1 MSDEQAALA
10 RLLLTTIRTGG
21 GLLEVRALARGHAI
35 CHWYDDPRQA
45 VEHAGAADPRF
56 DLYVG
61 AVPRAK
67 RASDRKALADTG
79 HFVWA
84 DCDTHQAT
92 AALLEF
98 PVPPTFLIESG
109 GLTATGTP
117 RLHGWWLLRRCA
129 ALTAIEYVN
138 TRLAIAFGSDAAV
151 TDATRILRFPGTVNT
166 KTGRMASVLDV
177 ADDVDPPALCDH
189 LPALTPSLYR
199 RRQRRD
205 SDGRKADTPLRGIP
219 ATEYVPALAGVEVGH
234 NGKALCP
241 FHEERTPSLHVYGGD
256 RGWCCF
262 GCGAGGDV
270 YTFAALA
277 WNLDG
282 RRDFPAIH
290 RRLLDEL
297 GVAG

>member
-1 MSDEQAALA
+1 VSAEQAALA

-35 CHWYDDPRQA
+35 CHWYDDPRRA
-45 VEHAGAADPRF
+45 VGHAGAADPRF

-67 RASDRKALADTG
+67 RGSDRKALTDTG
-79 HFVWA
+79 HYVWA
-84 DCDTHQAT
+84 DCDTDQAT
-92 AALLEF
+92 AALLDF

-117 RLHGWWLLRRCA
+117 RLHGWWLLRRRA
-129 ALTAIEYVN
+129 AIAAIEHVN
-138 TRLAIAFGSDAAV
+138 TRLAIALGSDAAV
-151 TDATRILRFPGTVNT
+151 TDATRILRLPGTVNT
-166 KTGRMASVLDV
+166 KTGRPASVLDV
-177 ADDVDPPALCDH
+177 TDDVDPPALCDH
-189 LPALTPSLYR
+189 LPALPFS
-199 RRQRRD
+199 RQRRG
-205 SDGRKADTPLRGIP
+205 SERRADTPLRGIP
-219 ATEYVPALAGVEVGH
+219 ATEYVPALADVEVGR
-234 NGKALCP
+234 NGKARCP
-241 FHEERTPSLHVYGGD
+241 FHEERTPSLHVYSGD

-282 RRDFPAIH
+282 RRDFPVIH
-290 RRLLDEL
+290 RRLLNEL
-297 GVAG
+297 GVAA